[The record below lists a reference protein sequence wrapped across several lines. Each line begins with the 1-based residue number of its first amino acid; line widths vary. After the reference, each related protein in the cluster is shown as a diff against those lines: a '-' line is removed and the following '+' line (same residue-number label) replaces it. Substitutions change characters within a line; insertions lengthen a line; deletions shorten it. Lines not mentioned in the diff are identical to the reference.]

1 MADDG
6 DEVGDQIEGHSQ
18 IGKRGAEQKLGAA
31 RTARMPEDEAIDPNL
46 APKASTYVFKPVG
59 ESHQSAFPTGGSSSG
74 SAPPGASTS
83 YRNGVSLKGSHD
95 AKVPPMGVGEQSQ
108 PIEPQSQGK
117 AHARVFEVG
126 VSPPTG

>member
-1 MADDG
+1 MR
-6 DEVGDQIEGHSQ
+6 
-18 IGKRGAEQKLGAA
+18 K
-31 RTARMPEDEAIDPNL
+31 DEAIDPNL

-83 YRNGVSLKGSHD
+83 YGNEFERVSPKGSHD

-117 AHARVFEVG
+117 THARVFEVG